1 LLLRDDDRDW
11 DATFDGD
18 AVSLAD
24 ADGPF
29 ALRDAAGGRWHV
41 EHNGLPHGSAEG
53 VAARTGDVVWVGLA
67 GELFA
72 FRIVTDTGMPRSSSR
87 AQDALTPPM
96 PATVVRVAVSVGD
109 AVSEGDTVVVLEA
122 MKMELAIR
130 APMAG
135 TVRAVHCKAG
145 DLVQPGLVLLDID

>member
-1 LLLRDDDRDW
+1 LQLREDDRDW
-11 DATFDGD
+11 DATIDGD

-24 ADGPF
+24 VDGAF
-29 ALRDAAGGRWHV
+29 VLRDVTGSHWHI
-41 EHNGLPHGSAEG
+41 EHDGLPHRAAEG
-53 VAARTGDVVWVGLA
+53 VAARAGDVVWVSLA

-72 FRIVTDTGMPRSSSR
+72 FRIVTDAGKPRGSSR

-96 PATVVRVAVSVGD
+96 PATVVRVAVGVGD

-130 APMAG
+130 APIAG

>member
-1 LLLRDDDRDW
+1 VLLREDDRDW
-11 DATFDGD
+11 EATIDGD

-24 ADGPF
+24 VEGAF
-29 ALRDAAGGRWHV
+29 AVRETASGRWHV
-41 EHNGLPHGSAEG
+41 QHDGHPHRQAEG
-53 VAARTGDVVWVGLA
+53 VAARAGDVVWVSLA

-72 FRIVTDTGMPRSSSR
+72 FRIAADAGKPRGSSR

-96 PATVVRVAVSVGD
+96 PATVVRVAVNVGD
-109 AVSEGDTVVVLEA
+109 AVTEGDTVVVLEA

>member
-1 LLLRDDDRDW
+1 LLLSEDDRDW
-11 DATFDGD
+11 EATIDVD
-18 AVSLAD
+18 AVSLANV
-24 ADGPF
+24 DGAF
-29 ALRDAAGGRWHV
+29 GVRDVTGGRWLV
-41 EHNGLPHGSAEG
+41 EHDGLSGRAAEG
-53 VAARTGDVVWVGLA
+53 VAARAGDVVWVSLA

-72 FRIVTDTGMPRSSSR
+72 FRVVADAGKPRGSSR

-96 PATVVRVAVSVGD
+96 PATVVRVAVNVGD

>member
-11 DATFDGD
+11 EATIDGD
-18 AVSLAD
+18 AVSLAEVEC
-24 ADGPF
+24 AF
-29 ALRDAAGGRWHV
+29 VLRDATDGHWHV
-41 EHNGLPHGSAEG
+41 EHEGLPHRAADG
-53 VAARTGDVVWVGLA
+53 VAARAGDVVWVSFA
-67 GELFA
+67 GELFV
-72 FRIVTDTGMPRSSSR
+72 FRIVTDEGKARGSSR

-96 PATVVRVAVSVGD
+96 PATVVRVAVNVGD

-130 APMAG
+130 SPMAG

-145 DLVQPGLVLLDID
+145 DLVQPGVVLLDID